1 MTGILVCIIC
11 WRDVVEILSLFTIL
25 ILGLAAILVIYT
37 MLPILRIVLRIDTL
51 DLTSLLSPQ
60 TTSAMVLSLETTTAS
75 SAICIVFGLPLAYL
89 IARSNSQAVQLLRV
103 ATAIPLAIPPLISGA
118 LLLNIYGENSPLGL
132 MAQHAGFRLTQST
145 IGIVLAQVY
154 VISLFVVLTVSA
166 GIEKVDIN
174 YEYASRILG
183 RGSAMTFLNV
193 TIPLAAKEI
202 VAGISL
208 AWIRAIGEFGAN
220 VMVAYNPKTISIQL
234 WEYNALGGLK
244 LVMPGVL
251 IVLVF
256 SFASIAFW
264 FWVMNLRGHRRKTSL
279 VSPSEQYHDQN

>member
-1 MTGILVCIIC
+1 
-11 WRDVVEILSLFTIL
+11 
-25 ILGLAAILVIYT
+25 
-37 MLPILRIVLRIDTL
+37 MLPILGIISRIDTL
-51 DLTSLLSPQ
+51 DFTSLLSSQ
-60 TTSAMVLSLETTTAS
+60 TATAMLLSLETATAS
-75 SAICIVFGLPLAYL
+75 TAICIVFGLPLAYL
-89 IARSNSQAVQLLRV
+89 IARSKSKAAQLLRV

-118 LLLNIYGENSPLGL
+118 LLVNIYGENSPLG
-132 MAQHAGFRLTQST
+132 MEHASFRLTQST

-154 VISLFVVLTVSA
+154 VISPFVVLTASA

-174 YEYASRILG
+174 YEYTSRILG
-183 RGSAMTFLNV
+183 RGAAMTFLTV

-251 IVLVF
+251 IVLIF
-256 SFASIAFW
+256 SFASLAFW
-264 FWVMNLRGHRRKTSL
+264 FWIMNLRRRTDLSL
-279 VSPSEQYHDQN
+279 ISPTEQYHDHN

>member
-1 MTGILVCIIC
+1 M
-11 WRDVVEILSLFTIL
+11 SLFRIL
-25 ILGLAAILVIYT
+25 ILGLASILVIYT
-37 MLPILRIVLRIDTL
+37 MLPILGIISRIDTL
-51 DLTSLLSPQ
+51 DFTSLLSSQ
-60 TTSAMVLSLETTTAS
+60 TTTAMLLSLETATAS
-75 SAICIVFGLPLAYL
+75 TAICIVFGLPLAYL
-89 IARSNSQAVQLLRV
+89 IARSKSKAAQVLRV

-118 LLLNIYGENSPLGL
+118 LLVNIYGEDTPLG
-132 MAQHAGFRLTQST
+132 MVAEHAGFKLTQST

-154 VISLFVVLTVSA
+154 VISPFVVLTASA

-174 YEYASRILG
+174 YEYTSRILG
-183 RGSAMTFLNV
+183 RGAAMTFLTV

-234 WEYNALGGLK
+234 WEYNALGGLN

-251 IVLVF
+251 IVLIF
-256 SFASIAFW
+256 SFASLAFW
-264 FWVMNLRGHRRKTSL
+264 FWIMNLRRRTNISL
-279 VSPSEQYHDQN
+279 ISPTEQYHDQN

>member
-1 MTGILVCIIC
+1 
-11 WRDVVEILSLFTIL
+11 
-25 ILGLAAILVIYT
+25 

-154 VISLFVVLTVSA
+154 VISLFVVLTASA

-193 TIPLAAKEI
+193 TIPLGSK
-202 VAGISL
+202 GDSS
-208 AWIRAIGEFGAN
+208 RN
-220 VMVAYNPKTISIQL
+220 QPCM
-234 WEYNALGGLK
+234 
-244 LVMPGVL
+244 
-251 IVLVF
+251 
-256 SFASIAFW
+256 
-264 FWVMNLRGHRRKTSL
+264 
-279 VSPSEQYHDQN
+279 D

>member
-1 MTGILVCIIC
+1 MIC
-11 WRDVVEILSLFTIL
+11 WRDVVEILSSFTIL

-37 MLPILRIVLRIDTL
+37 MLPILGIVLRIDTL

-60 TTSAMVLSLETTTAS
+60 TTSAMVLSLETATAS
-75 SAICIVFGLPLAYL
+75 TAICIVFGLPLAYL

-154 VISLFVVLTVSA
+154 VISPFVVLTASA

-183 RGSAMTFLNV
+183 RGSAMTFLTV

-251 IVLVF
+251 IVLAF

-264 FWVMNLRGHRRKTSL
+264 FWVMDLRGRRRKTSL
-279 VSPSEQYHDQN
+279 VYPSEQYRDQD

>member
-1 MTGILVCIIC
+1 
-11 WRDVVEILSLFTIL
+11 
-25 ILGLAAILVIYT
+25 
-37 MLPILRIVLRIDTL
+37 MLPILGIISRIDTL
-51 DLTSLLSPQ
+51 DLTSLLSSQ
-60 TTSAMVLSLETTTAS
+60 TTSAMLLSLETATAS
-75 SAICIVFGLPLAYL
+75 TAICIVLGLPLAYL
-89 IARSNSQAVQLLRV
+89 IARSKYKAAQLLRV

-118 LLLNIYGENSPLGL
+118 LLVNIYGEDSPLGM

-154 VISLFVVLTVSA
+154 VISPFVVLTASA

-183 RGSAMTFLNV
+183 RGAAMTFLTV

-256 SFASIAFW
+256 SFASLAFW
-264 FWVMNLRGHRRKTSL
+264 FWIMNLRGRTNTTLISHT
-279 VSPSEQYHDQN
+279 EQYHDHN

>member
-1 MTGILVCIIC
+1 
-11 WRDVVEILSLFTIL
+11 
-25 ILGLAAILVIYT
+25 
-37 MLPILRIVLRIDTL
+37 
-51 DLTSLLSPQ
+51 
-60 TTSAMVLSLETTTAS
+60 
-75 SAICIVFGLPLAYL
+75 
-89 IARSNSQAVQLLRV
+89 
-103 ATAIPLAIPPLISGA
+103 
-118 LLLNIYGENSPLGL
+118 
-132 MAQHAGFRLTQST
+132 
-145 IGIVLAQVY
+145 VLAQVY
-154 VISLFVVLTVSA
+154 VISPFVVLTASA

-183 RGSAMTFLNV
+183 RGPAMTFLTI

-256 SFASIAFW
+256 SFASLAFW
-264 FWVMNLRGHRRKTSL
+264 FWITNLRGRRKTSL
-279 VSPSEQYHDQN
+279 VSVAEQYHDHN

>member
-1 MTGILVCIIC
+1 
-11 WRDVVEILSLFTIL
+11 
-25 ILGLAAILVIYT
+25 
-37 MLPILRIVLRIDTL
+37 
-51 DLTSLLSPQ
+51 
-60 TTSAMVLSLETTTAS
+60 
-75 SAICIVFGLPLAYL
+75 
-89 IARSNSQAVQLLRV
+89 
-103 ATAIPLAIPPLISGA
+103 
-118 LLLNIYGENSPLGL
+118 
-132 MAQHAGFRLTQST
+132 
-145 IGIVLAQVY
+145 VLAQVY
-154 VISLFVVLTVSA
+154 VISPFVVLTASA

-174 YEYASRILG
+174 YEHASRILG
-183 RGSAMTFLNV
+183 RGPAMTFLTV

-202 VAGISL
+202 AAGISL

-220 VMVAYNPKTISIQL
+220 VMVAYNPKTISLQL

-279 VSPSEQYHDQN
+279 VSPSEQYHDQD

>member
-1 MTGILVCIIC
+1 MTEAFESALNVG
-11 WRDVVEILSLFTIL
+11 DVVEILSLFTIL
-25 ILGLAAILVIYT
+25 ILGLASILVIYT
-37 MLPILRIVLRIDTL
+37 MLPIFGIISRIDTL
-51 DLTSLLSPQ
+51 DLTSLLSSE
-60 TTSAMVLSLETTTAS
+60 TTSAMLLSLETATAS
-75 SAICIVFGLPLAYL
+75 TAICIVFGLPLAYL
-89 IARSNSQAVQLLRV
+89 IARSKYKAAQLLRV

-118 LLLNIYGENSPLGL
+118 LLVNIYGEDSPLGM

-154 VISLFVVLTVSA
+154 VISPFVVLTASA

-183 RGSAMTFLNV
+183 RGAAMTFLTV

-234 WEYNALGGLK
+234 SEYNALGGLK
-244 LVMPGVL
+244 LVTPGVL

-256 SFASIAFW
+256 SFASLAFW
-264 FWVMNLRGHRRKTSL
+264 FWIMNLRGRTNTTL
-279 VSPSEQYHDQN
+279 ISPTEQYHDHN

>member
-1 MTGILVCIIC
+1 MSERCC
-11 WRDVVEILSLFTIL
+11 KNLSLFTIL

-37 MLPILRIVLRIDTL
+37 MLPIFGIILRIDTL
-51 DLTSLLSPQ
+51 DVTSLLSSQ
-60 TTSAMVLSLETTTAS
+60 TTSAMLLSLETATAS
-75 SAICIVFGLPLAYL
+75 TAICIVFGLPLAYL
-89 IARSNSQAVQLLRV
+89 IARSNSKAVQLLRV

-118 LLLNIYGENSPLGL
+118 LLLNIYGEESPLGM

-154 VISLFVVLTVSA
+154 VISPFVVLTAAA

-174 YEYASRILG
+174 YELTSRILG
-183 RGSAMTFLNV
+183 RGATMTFLTV

-202 VAGISL
+202 LAGIIL

-220 VMVAYNPKTISIQL
+220 VMMAYNPKTISILL

-256 SFASIAFW
+256 SFGSIAFW
-264 FWVMNLRGHRRKTSL
+264 FWVMNLRGRGKTHL
-279 VSPSEQYHDQN
+279 VSVSEQYHDKD

>member
-1 MTGILVCIIC
+1 
-11 WRDVVEILSLFTIL
+11 
-25 ILGLAAILVIYT
+25 
-37 MLPILRIVLRIDTL
+37 MLPIFGIVLRIDTM
-51 DLTSLLSPQ
+51 DLTSLLSSQ
-60 TTSAMVLSLETTTAS
+60 TTSAMLLSLETATVST
-75 SAICIVFGLPLAYL
+75 AICIVFGLPLSYL
-89 IARSNSQAVQLLRV
+89 IARSNSQLVQLLRV
-103 ATAIPLAIPPLISGA
+103 AMAIPLAIPPLISGA
-118 LLLNIYGENSPLGL
+118 LLLNIYGGDSPLGIL
-132 MAQHAGFRLTQST
+132 AQHTGFRLTQST

-154 VISLFVVLTVSA
+154 VISPFVVLTASA

-183 RGSAMTFLNV
+183 RGPTMTFLTV

-202 VAGISL
+202 LAGIML

-256 SFASIAFW
+256 AFGSITFW
-264 FWVMNLRGHRRKTSL
+264 FWVTNLRGRRSKTRL
-279 VSPSEQYHDQN
+279 VSLSEQYNDQD

>member
-1 MTGILVCIIC
+1 
-11 WRDVVEILSLFTIL
+11 
-25 ILGLAAILVIYT
+25 
-37 MLPILRIVLRIDTL
+37 MLPIIGIILRLDRL

-60 TTSAMVLSLETTTAS
+60 TTSAILLSLETATAS
-75 SAICIVFGLPLAYL
+75 TAICIVFGLPLAYL
-89 IARSNSQAVQLLRV
+89 IARSNSKAAQLLRV

-118 LLLNIYGENSPLGL
+118 LLLNIYGEDSTLGM

-154 VISLFVVLTVSA
+154 VISPFVVLTASA

-183 RGSAMTFLNV
+183 RGAAMTFLTV
-193 TIPLAAKEI
+193 TIPLAATEI

-251 IVLVF
+251 MVLLF
-256 SFASIAFW
+256 SFASLAFW
-264 FWVMNLRGHRRKTSL
+264 FWVMNLRGRRKTSL
-279 VSPSEQYHDQN
+279 VSPVEQYHDHD

>member
-1 MTGILVCIIC
+1 
-11 WRDVVEILSLFTIL
+11 
-25 ILGLAAILVIYT
+25 
-37 MLPILRIVLRIDTL
+37 MLPLLGIISRIDTL
-51 DLTSLLSPQ
+51 DFTSMLSSQ
-60 TTSAMVLSLETTTAS
+60 TTTAMLLSLETATAS
-75 SAICIVFGLPLAYL
+75 TAICIVFGLPLAYL
-89 IARSNSQAVQLLRV
+89 IARSKSNAAQLLRV

-118 LLLNIYGENSPLGL
+118 LLVNIYGENSLLG
-132 MAQHAGFRLTQST
+132 MVFDHAGLRLTQST

-154 VISLFVVLTVSA
+154 VISPFVVLTASA

-174 YEYASRILG
+174 YEYTSRILG
-183 RGSAMTFLNV
+183 RGAAMTFLIV

-251 IVLVF
+251 IVLIF
-256 SFASIAFW
+256 SFASLAFW
-264 FWVMNLRGHRRKTSL
+264 FWILNLRRRTNISL
-279 VSPSEQYHDQN
+279 ISPTE

>member
-1 MTGILVCIIC
+1 
-11 WRDVVEILSLFTIL
+11 
-25 ILGLAAILVIYT
+25 LAALTFIDISGALIGAAISIAVLIVIAVKSKHILATI
-37 MLPILRIVLRIDTL
+37 PL
-51 DLTSLLSPQ
+51 DKLQ
-60 TTSAMVLSLETTTAS
+60 ATATW
-75 SAICIVFGLPLAYL
+75 
-89 IARSNSQAVQLLRV
+89 Q

-118 LLLNIYGENSPLGL
+118 LLLNIYGEDSPLGM

-154 VISLFVVLTVSA
+154 VISPFVVLTASA

-174 YEYASRILG
+174 YENASRILG
-183 RGSAMTFLNV
+183 RGPAMTFLTI

-251 IVLVF
+251 IVLIF
-256 SFASIAFW
+256 SFVSLAFW
-264 FWVMNLRGHRRKTSL
+264 FWVTNLRGRRKTSL
-279 VSPSEQYHDQN
+279 VSLAEQYHDQD

>member
-1 MTGILVCIIC
+1 
-11 WRDVVEILSLFTIL
+11 
-25 ILGLAAILVIYT
+25 
-37 MLPILRIVLRIDTL
+37 MLPILGIVLRIDTL

-60 TTSAMVLSLETTTAS
+60 TTSAMVLSLETATAS
-75 SAICIVFGLPLAYL
+75 TAICIVFGLPLAYL

-154 VISLFVVLTVSA
+154 VISPFVVLTASA

-183 RGSAMTFLNV
+183 RGSAMTFLTV

-251 IVLVF
+251 IVLAF

-264 FWVMNLRGHRRKTSL
+264 FWVMDLRGRRRKTSL
-279 VSPSEQYHDQN
+279 VYPTEQYHDQD

>member
-1 MTGILVCIIC
+1 MSERCC
-11 WRDVVEILSLFTIL
+11 KNLSLFTIL

-37 MLPILRIVLRIDTL
+37 MLPIFGIILRIDTL
-51 DLTSLLSPQ
+51 DVTSLLSSQ
-60 TTSAMVLSLETTTAS
+60 TTSAMLLSLETATAS
-75 SAICIVFGLPLAYL
+75 TAICIVFGLPLAYL
-89 IARSNSQAVQLLRV
+89 IARSNSKAAQLLRV

-118 LLLNIYGENSPLGL
+118 LLLNIYGEESPLGM
-132 MAQHAGFRLTQST
+132 MAQHVGFRLTQST

-154 VISLFVVLTVSA
+154 VISPFVVLTAAA

-174 YEYASRILG
+174 YELTSRILG
-183 RGSAMTFLNV
+183 RGATMTFLTV

-202 VAGISL
+202 LAGIIL

-220 VMVAYNPKTISIQL
+220 VMMAYNPKTISILL

-256 SFASIAFW
+256 SFGSIAFW
-264 FWVMNLRGHRRKTSL
+264 FWVMNLRGRGKTHL
-279 VSPSEQYHDQN
+279 VSVSEQYHDKD

>member
-1 MTGILVCIIC
+1 M
-11 WRDVVEILSLFTIL
+11 SLFTIL
-25 ILGLAAILVIYT
+25 ILGLASILVIYT
-37 MLPILRIVLRIDTL
+37 ILPILGILLRIDTL
-51 DLTSLLSPQ
+51 DVRTLLSSQ
-60 TTSAMVLSLETTTAS
+60 TTSAMLLSLETATAS
-75 SAICIVFGLPLAYL
+75 TAICIVFGLPLAYL
-89 IARSNSQAVQLLRV
+89 IAGSNSKAVQLLRV
-103 ATAIPLAIPPLISGA
+103 ATATPLAIPPLISGA
-118 LLLNIYGENSPLGL
+118 LLLNIYGQNSPIGL

-145 IGIVLAQVY
+145 IGIVLAQIY
-154 VISLFVVLTVSA
+154 VISPFVVLTASA

-183 RGSAMTFLNV
+183 RGSAITFLTV
-193 TIPLAAKEI
+193 TIPLATNEI

-256 SFASIAFW
+256 SFASLAFW
-264 FWVMNLRGHRRKTSL
+264 LWVMNLRGRRKTSL
-279 VSPSEQYHDQN
+279 VSPVEQYHDQD

>member
-1 MTGILVCIIC
+1 MFAFRIL
-11 WRDVVEILSLFTIL
+11 L
-25 ILGLAAILVIYT
+25 LGLASILVIYI
-37 MLPILRIVLRIDTL
+37 MLPLLGIISRIDTL
-51 DLTSLLSPQ
+51 DFTSLLSSQ
-60 TTSAMVLSLETTTAS
+60 TATAMLLSLETATAS
-75 SAICIVFGLPLAYL
+75 TAICIVFGLPLAYL
-89 IARSNSQAVQLLRV
+89 IARSKSNAAQLLRV

-118 LLLNIYGENSPLGL
+118 LLVNIYGENSPLG
-132 MAQHAGFRLTQST
+132 MEDASFRLTQST

-154 VISLFVVLTVSA
+154 VISPFVVLTASA

-174 YEYASRILG
+174 YEYTSRILG
-183 RGSAMTFLNV
+183 RGAAMTFLTV

-251 IVLVF
+251 IVLIF
-256 SFASIAFW
+256 SFASLAFW
-264 FWVMNLRGHRRKTSL
+264 FWIMNLRRRTDLSL
-279 VSPSEQYHDQN
+279 ISPTEQYHDHN

>member
-1 MTGILVCIIC
+1 MLERCC
-11 WRDVVEILSLFTIL
+11 RNFVVIHHSNSGTSP
-25 ILGLAAILVIYT
+25 ILVIYT
-37 MLPILRIVLRIDTL
+37 MLPILGIVLRIDTL

-60 TTSAMVLSLETTTAS
+60 TTSAMVLSLETATAS
-75 SAICIVFGLPLAYL
+75 TAICIVLGLPLAYL

-154 VISLFVVLTVSA
+154 VISPFVVLTASA

-183 RGSAMTFLNV
+183 RGSAMTFLTV

-251 IVLVF
+251 IVLAF

-264 FWVMNLRGHRRKTSL
+264 FWVMDLRGRRRKTSL
-279 VSPSEQYHDQN
+279 VYPSEQYHDQD